1 MLVMPDLLQWEAF
14 ASLWGSEVYG
24 SHIPPWLGMLP
35 RALPS
40 LPASRAGMLPP
51 PSPSTSGFFGKTDF
65 IYCFFLSFCFF
76 SPAAEPK
83 NSRMG
88 SGGAAICMQNG
99 AICLPAAG
107 FCSGTWQGW
116 QQGCGGQQDGDSP
129 QTITDALHIPL
140 IPLGLVPCDPL
151 LRDRDPL
158 VQAHLETL

>member
-1 MLVMPDLLQWEAF
+1 
-14 ASLWGSEVYG
+14 
-24 SHIPPWLGMLP
+24 MLP
-35 RALPS
+35 YGAVRSTGPTS
-40 LPASRAGMLPP
+40 LPGWGCSHGLCPRSRPAEPGCCHLPP
-51 PSPSTSGFFGKTDF
+51 PPQAAFLAKLILFIVSFFPSV
-65 IYCFFLSFCFF
+65 FF